1 MLLVRG
7 SLRQRPAMASKGS
20 NAQFLS
26 VWVTGALIGSGYSP
40 PGADSEM
47 NELLLDAWTA
57 GSVVLS
63 QPWLIGGDWN
73 QERDESIASVFGML
87 GGAPCG
93 IGRSTRWHG
102 TREVDWLASNRPRS
116 LAGIRP
122 SHVVISDH
130 VPISV
135 DFDIPVVS
143 CMVGQLRKGGSLDPP
158 VGVGKDLWEKTL
170 DDVWNSSHDVLSFLD
185 NLPLEEDVQ
194 VQWDRFQQL
203 LVQVGVEALDRLVS
217 DLSLDLDV
225 RNNCLVAS
233 RRRFWKGKR
242 ALHVTCSLAHR
253 GLRHEI
259 GAMAVRKKRHR
270 LARLY
275 ELRRLLGKQDHV
287 SLSCSQ
293 RAELSN
299 LRRKLSV
306 FYGDGLSWLQVNMH
320 AQVLAQ
326 ELASLD
332 KSVQNQRLRDWRASL
347 VASDPSLGRWLKSK
361 SCPVGVHLRSSSGVV
376 AEDDATAAGF
386 IVDYWQNFWRDASAR
401 MPSRVDRVNA
411 LLDSLPALPVVE
423 WNVPSGRDLWI
434 LAQTK
439 SGSGGPDS
447 WTGCELRHFPLQV
460 FDCFARLAGRWL
472 ETGLVPHQMCE
483 ARMCCLA
490 KQGKL
495 DEHLLHFC

>member
-1 MLLVRG
+1 
-7 SLRQRPAMASKGS
+7 
-20 NAQFLS
+20 
-26 VWVTGALIGSGYSP
+26 
-40 PGADSEM
+40 
-47 NELLLDAWTA
+47 
-57 GSVVLS
+57 
-63 QPWLIGGDWN
+63 
-73 QERDESIASVFGML
+73 ML

-93 IGRSTRWHG
+93 IGRSTCWHG

-116 LAGIRP
+116 LAGIAP

-185 NLPLEEDVQ
+185 SLPLEDVQ

-253 GLRHEI
+253 GLRHEV

-275 ELRRLLGKQDHV
+275 ELRRLLGKQDHG

-347 VASDPSLGRWLKSK
+347 VASDPSLGRCLKSK

-401 MPSRVDRVNA
+401 MPSRDDRVD
-411 LLDSLPALPVVE
+411 LRCLWSSGMFLPVVIYGFWLKAKVGLVVLTLGPVVSFGISLYRCLIASLAFLVVGWRLE
-423 WNVPSGRDLWI
+423 W
-434 LAQTK
+434 
-439 SGSGGPDS
+439 
-447 WTGCELRHFPLQV
+447 FPTRCV
-460 FDCFARLAGRWL
+460 RLACAVWQSKGNWMSFVAFL
-472 ETGLVPHQMCE
+472 LSICGL
-483 ARMCCLA
+483 
-490 KQGKL
+490 
-495 DEHLLHFC
+495 